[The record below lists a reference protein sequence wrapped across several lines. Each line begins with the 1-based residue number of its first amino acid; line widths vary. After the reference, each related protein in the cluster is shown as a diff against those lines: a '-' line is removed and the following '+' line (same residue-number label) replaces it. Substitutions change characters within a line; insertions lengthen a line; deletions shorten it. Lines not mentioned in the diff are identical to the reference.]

1 MSTDGQPNIDLKDRS
16 IYQAWTSH
24 TIRYND
30 LDPLGHV
37 NNAVYS
43 TFVEAGR
50 TALLQ
55 PLFKEHSHY
64 NLDVVLVRTILDFHK
79 ELQYPGEVDVGTSVK
94 RIGNTSVV
102 FVNGIFGRGTDV
114 CHASGEAYLVFFDLI
129 GRTSKQPPQVF
140 RDALEDI
147 MISPS

>member
-1 MSTDGQPNIDLKDRS
+1 MGSNEQQQINLQDRS
-16 IYQAWTSH
+16 VYRAWTSH

-55 PLFKEHSHY
+55 PLFKEHAHL
-64 NLDVVLVRTILDFHK
+64 NLDTVLVRTVLDFHK
-79 ELQYPGEVDVGTSVK
+79 ELRYPGEVDIGTGVQ

-102 FVNGIFGRGTDV
+102 FINGIFQKGTDV

-129 GRTSKQPPQVF
+129 ERKSTRPPQVF
-140 RDALEDI
+140 RDVLEGI
-147 MISPS
+147 MV

>member
-1 MSTDGQPNIDLKDRS
+1 MDSGDQKQIDLQDRS
-16 IYQAWTSH
+16 VYRAWTSH

-55 PLFKEHSHY
+55 PLFKEHAHL
-64 NLDVVLVRTILDFHK
+64 NLDTVLVRTVLDFHK
-79 ELQYPGEVDVGTSVK
+79 ELRYPGDVDIGTGVQ

-102 FVNGIFGRGTDV
+102 FINGIF
-114 CHASGEAYLVFFDLI
+114 
-129 GRTSKQPPQVF
+129 K
-140 RDALEDI
+140 
-147 MISPS
+147 

>member
-1 MSTDGQPNIDLKDRS
+1 MSINEQQQVDLKNRAS
-16 IYQAWTSH
+16 YRAWTSH

-37 NNAVYS
+37 NNAIYS

-55 PLFKEHSHY
+55 PMFKEYAHL
-64 NLDVVLVRTILDFHK
+64 NLDIVLVRTVLDFHK
-79 ELQYPGEVDVGTSVK
+79 ELNYPGDVDIGTSVR

-102 FVNGIFGRGTDV
+102 FINGIFDRNTDV
-114 CHASGEAYLVFFDLI
+114 CHASGEAHLVFFDLI
-129 GRTSKQPPQVF
+129 ERTSTRPPQVF
-140 RDALEDI
+140 RDALENV
-147 MISPS
+147 MISSS

>member
-1 MSTDGQPNIDLKDRS
+1 GSNEQQQINLQDRS
-16 IYQAWTSH
+16 VYRAWTSH
-24 TIRYND
+24 SIRYND

-55 PLFKEHSHY
+55 PLFKEHAHL
-64 NLDVVLVRTILDFHK
+64 NLDTVLVRTVLDFHK
-79 ELQYPGEVDVGTSVK
+79 ELRYPGEVDIGTGVQ

-102 FVNGIFGRGTDV
+102 FINGIFQKGTDV

-129 GRTSKQPPQVF
+129 ERKSTRPPQVF
-140 RDALEDI
+140 RDVLEGI
-147 MISPS
+147 MV